1 MTRPLASLSSSGG
14 NADNSPP
21 NGAHRKPAHLPR
33 DRRIPQRI
41 FLLSQAERPGE
52 IKKSLLDSAV
62 SDGWINLLVN
72 INTAIFVGLIALTAD
87 FGATQSL
94 GFLGLQLTFTFVGTV
109 IFLFLQ
115 LRRQSNRHVSPGATE
130 KLLTLSDFLL
140 MGSWGFG
147 VLLFVSPLHYDRS
160 LLTIVLLTA
169 AGISSAALNAKLLPT
184 LVIGRIILF
193 LPSLVYYL
201 NVQPPFWGL
210 LICTLFFACAVS
222 IGIGYAIHVQHLHEA
237 NLAFKLRETS
247 VLLEQQ
253 SFSLER
259 SLLLEHQAQ
268 NRILKETKLREQFLH
283 SISHDLNQ
291 PLSAL
296 ALYLN
301 DLESQTLPE
310 RTRASV
316 LSAGQCLGSAR
327 TLVQSVSQLAWIEEH
342 LPPPTLS
349 DVALQPLIARLVDEA
364 RPVARSKNLELVSVP
379 SSVRVKADAEFLERV
394 LRNLLH
400 NALQYTAE
408 GRVMIGVRRRSGA
421 LAEIVVAD
429 TGLGISNE
437 DQAHIFEAFFQTN
450 TARSRQAG
458 NVGLGLSIVHDLVS
472 AMNGRITLASIE
484 GRGSTFGVVLPV
496 SESSTPHERPQRAKR
511 LTNAGNGKSL
521 GKVLLCED
529 REDYQRTIS
538 AMLTDLGYAVDSA
551 ATPAEL
557 AAISGEALADYHTLV
572 LDFDLGN
579 GVTAFDILNRCDA
592 DRLPAYL
599 IISQYDDPNTVFEI
613 KERGGRFLKKPF
625 DAKDLEITL
634 RVLEK
639 GAQATPSGT

>member
-1 MTRPLASLSSSGG
+1 MTRPVPPHAGPGAPDGEGPAAPLNPSPS
-14 NADNSPP
+14 NA
-21 NGAHRKPAHLPR
+21 PR
-33 DRRIPQRI
+33 DRRLPQRI
-41 FLLSQAERPGE
+41 FLLSQAERPEE

-87 FGATQSL
+87 FGALQSL
-94 GFLGLQLTFTFVGTV
+94 GFLGIQLTFTVVGTI

-115 LRRQSNRHVSPGATE
+115 LRRQSNRLVGTVRTE

-140 MGSWGFG
+140 MASWGFG
-147 VLLFVSPLHYDRS
+147 VLLFLSPMHYDRS
-160 LLTIVLLTA
+160 ILTIVLLTA

-184 LVIGRIILF
+184 LIMGRIILF

-291 PLSAL
+291 PLGAL
-296 ALYLN
+296 GLYLN
-301 DLESQTLPE
+301 DLENQDLPE
-310 RTRASV
+310 RTRASLV
-316 LSAGQCLGSAR
+316 SAGQCLGSAR
-327 TLVQSVSQLAWIEEH
+327 TLIQSVSQLAWIEEH
-342 LPPPTLS
+342 LPPPTLT
-349 DVALQPLIARLVDEA
+349 DVPLQPLIARLVDEA
-364 RPVARSKNLELVSVP
+364 ATVARSKGLRLANIAT
-379 SSVRVKADAEFLERV
+379 SVRVRADADFLERV
-394 LRNLLH
+394 LRNLVH
-400 NALQYTAE
+400 NALQYTAR
-408 GRVMIGVRRRSGA
+408 GRVVIGVRRRAGG
-421 LAEIVVAD
+421 LVEIVVAD
-429 TGLGISNE
+429 TGTGIPSE
-437 DQAHIFEAFFQTN
+437 DQARIFEAFFQTD
-450 TARSRQAG
+450 TAKSRQAG

-472 AMNGRITLASIE
+472 AMNGRITLKSIE
-484 GRGSTFGVVLPV
+484 GRGSMFGVILPA
-496 SESSTPHERPQRAKR
+496 SE
-511 LTNAGNGKSL
+511 NAQGDEPSKPVEGPAAGITGDSP

-529 REDYQRTIS
+529 RQDYRRTIS
-538 AMLTDLGYAVDSA
+538 AMLTSLGYTVDSA

-557 AAISGEALADYHTLV
+557 AAIDGAALAAYHVLI

-579 GVTAFDILNRCDA
+579 GITAFDILNRCDP

-599 IISQYDDPNTVFEI
+599 IISQYDDPNTIFEI

-625 DAKDLEITL
+625 DTSDLEITL
-634 RVLEK
+634 RVLEQR
-639 GAQATPSGT
+639 GQR

>member
-1 MTRPLASLSSSGG
+1 MTRPLDPLAGSDTSSGEL
-14 NADNSPP
+14 PP
-21 NGAHRKPAHLPR
+21 ATGRG
-33 DRRIPQRI
+33 DRRLPQRI
-41 FLLSQAERPGE
+41 FLLSQAERPEE

-87 FGATQSL
+87 FGALQSL
-94 GFLGLQLTFTFVGTV
+94 GFLGIQLTFTFVGTI

-115 LRRQSNRHVSPGATE
+115 LRRQSNRLVGAGATE

-140 MGSWGFG
+140 MASWGFG
-147 VLLFVSPLHYDRS
+147 VLLFLSPLHYDRS

-184 LVIGRIILF
+184 LIMGRIILF
-193 LPSLVYYL
+193 LPSLIYYL

-296 ALYLN
+296 GLYLN
-301 DLESQTLPE
+301 DLENQALPE
-310 RTRASV
+310 RTRASLV
-316 LSAGQCLGSAR
+316 SAEQCLGSAR
-327 TLVQSVSQLAWIEEH
+327 SLVQSVSQLAWIEEH
-342 LPPPTLS
+342 LPPPSLT

-364 RPVARSKNLELVSVP
+364 ATVARSKDLQLVGIPTSVC
-379 SSVRVKADAEFLERV
+379 VRADADFLERV

-408 GRVMIGVRRRSGA
+408 GRVVIGVRRRAGA
-421 LAEIVVAD
+421 MAEIIVAD
-429 TGLGISNE
+429 TGLGISTE
-437 DQAHIFEAFFQTN
+437 DQAHIFEAFFQTD
-450 TARSRQAG
+450 TAKSRQAG

-472 AMNGRITLASIE
+472 AMNGRITLKSIE
-484 GRGSTFGVVLPV
+484 GRGSMFGVVLPA
-496 SESSTPHERPQRAKR
+496 SENPTRHDRQKPAERTKAADP
-511 LTNAGNGKSL
+511 GEPL

-538 AMLTDLGYAVDSA
+538 AMLKDLGYAVDSA

-557 AAISGEALADYHTLV
+557 AGIDGAALTTYHTLI

-579 GVTAFDILNRCDA
+579 GLTAFDVLSRCDPE
-592 DRLPAYL
+592 RLPAYL
-599 IISQYDDPNTVFEI
+599 IISQYDDPNTIFEI

-625 DAKDLEITL
+625 DRSDLEITL

-639 GAQATPSGT
+639 GGRAKPSIPQGTRAK

>member
-1 MTRPLASLSSSGG
+1 MTRSAGSAAG
-14 NADNSPP
+14 NSPSA
-21 NGAHRKPAHLPR
+21 NERPARTGDPLPSPVPKDRRLPR
-33 DRRIPQRI
+33 RI
-41 FLLSQAERPGE
+41 FLLSQAERPEE

-87 FGATQSL
+87 FGALQSL

-115 LRRQSNRHVSPGATE
+115 LRRQSNRLVGAGATE
-130 KLLTLSDFLL
+130 TLLTLSDLLL
-140 MGSWGFG
+140 MASWAFG
-147 VLLFVSPLHYDRS
+147 VLLFVSPMHYDRS

-184 LVIGRIILF
+184 LIIGRIILF

-201 NVQPPFWGL
+201 HVQPPFWGL

-296 ALYLN
+296 GLYLN
-301 DLESQTLPE
+301 DLENQVLPE
-310 RTRASV
+310 RTRASL

-327 TLVQSVSQLAWIEEH
+327 SLIQSVSQLAWIEEH
-342 LPPPTLS
+342 LPPPILA
-349 DVALQPLIARLVDEA
+349 DVPLQPLIARLVDEA
-364 RPVARSKNLELVSVP
+364 ATVAKSKDLQLVGIPTSVE
-379 SSVRVKADAEFLERV
+379 VVADADFLERV

-408 GRVMIGVRRRSGA
+408 GRVVIGVRRRAGA
-421 LAEIVVAD
+421 MAEIAVAD
-429 TGLGISNE
+429 SGVGISNE
-437 DQAHIFEAFFQTN
+437 DQAHIFEAFFQTD
-450 TARSRQAG
+450 TAKSRQAG

-472 AMNGRITLASIE
+472 AMNGTVTLKSVE
-484 GRGSTFGVVLPV
+484 GHGSMFGVVLPV
-496 SESSTPHERPQRAKR
+496 SNRSAGPDVAPVKTRARAIKTDCAVR
-511 LTNAGNGKSL
+511 
-521 GKVLLCED
+521 KVLLCED
-529 REDYQRTIS
+529 REDYQRAIS
-538 AMLTDLGYAVDSA
+538 EMLGALGYSVDSA
-551 ATPAEL
+551 TTPADL
-557 AAISGEALADYHTLV
+557 AAIDGEVLAAYHALI
-572 LDFDLGN
+572 LDFDLGD
-579 GVTAFDILNRCDA
+579 GVTAFDILNRCDP

-599 IISQYDDPNTVFEI
+599 IISQYDDPNIVFEI

-625 DAKDLEITL
+625 DRGDLESTL
-634 RVLEK
+634 RVL
-639 GAQATPSGT
+639 GTSKT

>member
-1 MTRPLASLSSSGG
+1 MTRPVAPPISPLEGSGAPDG
-14 NADNSPP
+14 EGPAAPVNPSPSNA
-21 NGAHRKPAHLPR
+21 PR
-33 DRRIPQRI
+33 DRRLPQRI
-41 FLLSQAERPGE
+41 FLLSQAERPEE

-87 FGATQSL
+87 FGALQSL
-94 GFLGLQLTFTFVGTV
+94 GFLGIQLTFTFVGTI

-115 LRRQSNRHVSPGATE
+115 LRRQSNRLVGTGRTE

-140 MGSWGFG
+140 MASWGFG
-147 VLLFVSPLHYDRS
+147 VLLFLSPLHYDRS
-160 LLTIVLLTA
+160 ILTIVLLTA

-184 LVIGRIILF
+184 LIMGRIILF

-237 NLAFKLRETS
+237 NLAYKLRETS

-291 PLSAL
+291 PLGAL
-296 ALYLN
+296 GLYLN
-301 DLESQTLPE
+301 DLENQNLPE
-310 RTRASV
+310 RTRASLV
-316 LSAGQCLGSAR
+316 SAGQCLGSAR
-327 TLVQSVSQLAWIEEH
+327 TLIQSVSQLAWIEEH
-342 LPPPTLS
+342 LPPPTLT
-349 DVALQPLIARLVDEA
+349 DVPLQPLIARLVDEA
-364 RPVARSKNLELVSVP
+364 ATVARSKGLRLANIAT
-379 SSVRVKADAEFLERV
+379 SVRVSADADFLERV

-400 NALQYTAE
+400 NALQYTAR
-408 GRVMIGVRRRSGA
+408 GRVVIGVRRRAGG

-429 TGLGISNE
+429 TGTGISTE
-437 DQAHIFEAFFQTN
+437 DQAHIFEAFFQTD
-450 TARSRQAG
+450 TAKSRQAG

-472 AMNGRITLASIE
+472 AMNGRITLKSIE
-484 GRGSTFGVVLPV
+484 GRGSMFGVILPA
-496 SESSTPHERPQRAKR
+496 SEYAQGNEAAKPAEDPA
-511 LTNAGNGKSL
+511 AGNRDASL

-529 REDYQRTIS
+529 REDYRRTIT
-538 AMLTDLGYAVDSA
+538 AMLTSLGYTVDSA
-551 ATPAEL
+551 ATPAEI
-557 AAISGEALADYHTLV
+557 ATIDGEALAAYHVLI

-579 GVTAFDILNRCDA
+579 GITAFDILNRCDP

-599 IISQYDDPNTVFEI
+599 IISQYDDPNTIFEI

-625 DAKDLEITL
+625 DTSDLEITL
-634 RVLEK
+634 RVLEQR
-639 GAQATPSGT
+639 GQR